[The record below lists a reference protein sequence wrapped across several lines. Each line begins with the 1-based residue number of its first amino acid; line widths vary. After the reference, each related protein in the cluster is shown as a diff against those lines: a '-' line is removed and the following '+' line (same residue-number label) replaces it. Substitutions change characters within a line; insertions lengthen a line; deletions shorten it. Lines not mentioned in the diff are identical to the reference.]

1 MLSGAESPG
10 CLALLATIA
19 PDTLT
24 ARDST
29 GLLPFDL
36 STCSMEVDLAQSLL
50 QREEEMDEVTRA
62 LTICS
67 LVGQCPPEAAAA
79 SFPGVL

>member
-1 MLSGAESPG
+1 MLSGAETPG

-19 PDTLT
+19 PDTLK
-24 ARDST
+24 ARDGA
-29 GLLPFDL
+29 GLLPLDL
-36 STCSMEVDLAQSLL
+36 STCPTELGLAQSLL

-67 LVGQCPPEAAAA
+67 LVGQGPPEAAAA
-79 SFPGVL
+79 NFPGVL